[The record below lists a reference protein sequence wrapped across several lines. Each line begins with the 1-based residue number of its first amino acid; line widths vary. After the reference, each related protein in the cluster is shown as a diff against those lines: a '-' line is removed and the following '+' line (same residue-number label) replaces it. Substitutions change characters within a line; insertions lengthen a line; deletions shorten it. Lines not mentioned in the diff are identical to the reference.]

1 MLKSHVKFHSIAG
14 KRLVLIV
21 DDEIVNREMLRNIV
35 QNDFDVVMAED
46 GEEAVEK
53 IKEYGDLL
61 SLILLDLNMPKM
73 GGYDVIQWLK
83 SSDDYVNI
91 PVIVL
96 TGDKHAE
103 VDSLTMGAADFL
115 TKDPLVVVIQNGAY
129 VNVD

>member
-53 IKEYGDLL
+53 IKEYGTLL
-61 SLILLDLNMPKM
+61 SLVLLDLRMR
-73 GGYDVIQWLK
+73 
-83 SSDDYVNI
+83 
-91 PVIVL
+91 
-96 TGDKHAE
+96 T
-103 VDSLTMGAADFL
+103 
-115 TKDPLVVVIQNGAY
+115 
-129 VNVD
+129 